1 MTRLTSKLKNAMMI
15 AAFALLPFAA
25 VHASAQNGTRVDIPF
40 AFQANHAYLPAGHY
54 RLVENASVL
63 TFINEDTGRTQAM
76 LLTRDEE
83 GKTRPDRGRLEFY
96 VSGNRHL
103 LTDVRFAGSS
113 KQIVLLRQPKQERTV
128 AENAQPAGEMIAIA
142 MM

>member
-1 MTRLTSKLKNAMMI
+1 MTRQISNPKNAMMI
-15 AAFALLPFAA
+15 AVFALLPFAA

-63 TFINEDTGRTQAM
+63 TFINEDTGKTQAM

-83 GKTRPDRGRLEFY
+83 GYTQLDRGRLEFY
-96 VSGNRHL
+96 VSGDRHM
-103 LTDVRFAGSS
+103 LTDVQFAGSS
-113 KQIVLLRQPKQERTV
+113 KQIELLRQPKEERVVAGNATPANGTV
-128 AENAQPAGEMIAIA
+128 QIA
-142 MM
+142 MR